1 MLHNNNNKNFKIM
14 KTYILET
21 ESGFFLSNNNEWNHT
36 KNVSDIKE
44 ATKFNYNDASYFSS
58 LHYQISNVKTSLLEV
73 NSDRYCELVANS
85 FNGLSQQVYKDDYLV
100 DYNSR
105 Y

>member
-1 MLHNNNNKNFKIM
+1 M

-21 ESGFFLSNNNEWNHT
+21 ENGFFLSENNKCKHT
-36 KNVSDIKE
+36 KHVADIKE
-44 ATKFNYNDASYFSS
+44 ASKYNYNDAVSYSN
-58 LHYQISNVKTSLLEV
+58 LWYQISNEKTKLLEV

-85 FNGLSQQVYKDDYLV
+85 FNGLSEQVYKNDWEIDY
-100 DYNSR
+100 DSR

>member
-1 MLHNNNNKNFKIM
+1 M

-21 ESGFFLSNNNEWNHT
+21 ESGLFLSNNNEWNHT
-36 KNVSDIKE
+36 KKVSDIKE
-44 ATKFNYNDASYFSS
+44 ATKFNYNDAVSFSN
-58 LHYQISNVKTSLLEV
+58 LHYQISDVKTKLLEV
-73 NSDRYCELVANS
+73 NSDRFCELVAIS
-85 FNGLSQQVYKDDYLV
+85 FSGLSQQVYKNDCEI